1 MDLLGLVELQGSPV
15 TLKADVGSPV
25 TPKAVVVTSFT
36 SPGLSSVKRSRS
48 GRILLPTLEYWRNQ
62 TVVYDP
68 ESQEAEIK
76 RLRKSL
82 KFKATPM
89 PSFYKEPPPK
99 VELKKYLEYEAKRYG
114 EVVVKDDKE
123 LGVGVGEKRKA
134 MDSGVEMVDTEEG
147 FDDEDKLLRTVF
159 VGNLPLKVKKK
170 ALLKEF
176 SQFGEIDSLR
186 IRSVPIM
193 DSKTPR
199 KGAVIKKEVGTYLG
213 FPIYQVMSMKFLSCG
228 QSSRPLTSEEKRD
241 ESYYLNLLKT
251 VESTPGLYYSY
262 ETDIKVNLQRRFKL
276 AHGWMNK
283 PIWKQADPQ
292 FVWNRYI
299 IEELIENKLDGFI
312 IPLLQGNILNN
323 FIFTGKLKLKR
334 LPATVTLISRRSTRR
349 LGTRMW
355 RRGANLQ
362 GDAANFIETEQFM
375 EFDGFISS
383 FLQEEQKRAWMLYLL
398 QVSVFSHLSL

>member
-1 MDLLGLVELQGSPV
+1 
-15 TLKADVGSPV
+15 
-25 TPKAVVVTSFT
+25 
-36 SPGLSSVKRSRS
+36 
-48 GRILLPTLEYWRNQ
+48 
-62 TVVYDP
+62 
-68 ESQEAEIK
+68 
-76 RLRKSL
+76 
-82 KFKATPM
+82 
-89 PSFYKEPPPK
+89 
-99 VELKKYLEYEAKRYG
+99 
-114 EVVVKDDKE
+114 
-123 LGVGVGEKRKA
+123 
-134 MDSGVEMVDTEEG
+134 MDSGFEMVDTEEG

-176 SQFGEIDSLR
+176 SQFALR

-199 KGAVIKKEVGTYLG
+199 KGAVIKKEFKAAVDKFICKLVILVFGSGTYILAVTSRREVGTYLG
-213 FPIYQVMSMKFLSCG
+213 FPIYQVMSMKFLSCS
-228 QSSRPLTSEEKRD
+228 QSSRPLTSEE
-241 ESYYLNLLKT
+241 
-251 VESTPGLYYSY
+251 
-262 ETDIKVNLQRRFKL
+262 
-276 AHGWMNK
+276 
-283 PIWKQADPQ
+283 
-292 FVWNRYI
+292 
-299 IEELIENKLDGFI
+299 
-312 IPLLQGNILNN
+312 
-323 FIFTGKLKLKR
+323 TGKLKLKR